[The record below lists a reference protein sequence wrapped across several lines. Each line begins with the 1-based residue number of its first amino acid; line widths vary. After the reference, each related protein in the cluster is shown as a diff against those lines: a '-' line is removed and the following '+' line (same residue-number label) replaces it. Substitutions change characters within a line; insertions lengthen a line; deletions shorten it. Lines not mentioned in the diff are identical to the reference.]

1 MLSLGSQILS
11 NVLQNFGHGQL
22 SNPNYHQ
29 ETSQNFGQTQTQT
42 QPQDFWQDPPQMFGH
57 GQQSTSVPLS
67 QSSTFSTPSFS
78 EIEKEATPDD
88 FMSLMG
94 SSPASSGYHSQSTP
108 IQREDNLLKSGLP
121 LKSLISKAIQLNQ
134 LLTCPVGSNDCL
146 EMSKYLVNFYN
157 RGAYKTPFKGP
168 DSFYYCISKVIPN
181 LASSPDHD
189 VMMTNARTLLLKFIN
204 ENQDFAYVRD
214 LYLIFQKLTN
224 SKNPQ

>member
-1 MLSLGSQILS
+1 
-11 NVLQNFGHGQL
+11 
-22 SNPNYHQ
+22 
-29 ETSQNFGQTQTQT
+29 
-42 QPQDFWQDPPQMFGH
+42 MFGH
-57 GQQSTSVPLS
+57 GQQSSSIALS

-121 LKSLISKAIQLNQ
+121 SKALISKAIQLNQ
-134 LLTCPVGSNDCL
+134 FLTCRVGSNDYL
-146 EMSKYLVNFYN
+146 EMSKYLGNFYN
-157 RGAYKTPFKGP
+157 RGAYKPPFKGP

-189 VMMTNARTLLLKFIN
+189 VMMTNTHTLLSKFVN
-204 ENQDFAYVRD
+204 ENRDFAYVRD